1 MCIHKHR
8 VDLAYRAQKIYYE
21 NTPAMY
27 TYPHLYSVPQY
38 CGVTPH
44 AWDYDR
50 KAYRWNFPYL
60 HTGRGDTS
68 PSADTLRVNLA
79 FRDTL

>member
-38 CGVTPH
+38 CGITPH

-50 KAYRWNFPYL
+50 KA
-60 HTGRGDTS
+60 
-68 PSADTLRVNLA
+68 
-79 FRDTL
+79 